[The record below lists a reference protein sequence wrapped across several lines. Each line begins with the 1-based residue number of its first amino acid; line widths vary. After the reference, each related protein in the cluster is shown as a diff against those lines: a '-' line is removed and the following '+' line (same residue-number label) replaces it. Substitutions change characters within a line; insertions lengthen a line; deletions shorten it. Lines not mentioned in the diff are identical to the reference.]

1 MPTGNIDSRASLELI
16 YPPDAFAQD
25 AARNGQ
31 VTNQVALG
39 IRILSAP
46 NAAGNFET
54 ERAGQQVGE
63 AVPPTFLA
71 PHRREERLINAGCES
86 PVAQSAQPDPQEGY
100 QAFLADILAAAQR
113 FGFEP
118 EKKPWPRRAAST
130 GLSPVVATCPVFPD
144 VRPILDQISRCEP

>member
-1 MPTGNIDSRASLELI
+1 LKLDEPCLLQISTAALRSNVFTR
-16 YPPDAFAQD
+16 PDAFAQD

-31 VTNQVALG
+31 VTNQVVLG

-46 NAAGNFET
+46 NAAGNFEI

-71 PHRREERLINAGCES
+71 PHRREERTINAGCGS
-86 PVAQSAQPDPQEGY
+86 PVAQSAEPDPQEGY
-100 QAFLADILAAAQR
+100 QAFLAAAQP

-118 EKKPWPRRAAST
+118 QKNLGRDEPRLQGFR
-130 GLSPVVATCPVFPD
+130 
-144 VRPILDQISRCEP
+144 Q

>member
-1 MPTGNIDSRASLELI
+1 MPTANIDSRASLELI

-118 EKKPWPRRAAST
+118 EKSPGRDEPRLQGFR
-130 GLSPVVATCPVFPD
+130 
-144 VRPILDQISRCEP
+144 Q